1 MSKSIKGSETEKNLL
16 ISFAG
21 EGQARNRYTFWSS
34 KAKKE
39 GFVQISKI
47 FALTADQEK
56 EHAERFFKFLEGGEL
71 EITATYPAG
80 LIGSTLENL
89 QQGVL
94 NEHEEGEVMY
104 PKFAQIAEAEGF
116 KEIADVWRNVSVAE
130 RAHEK
135 RYMEL
140 AQNMMKG
147 LVFKRNAPITWQ
159 CSNCGFIM
167 TGEQPPE
174 KCPSCDHDKGYFEL
188 MMHNW

>member
-1 MSKSIKGSETEKNLL
+1 MIKSIKGSETEKNLL

-21 EGQARNRYTFWSS
+21 EGQARNRYTFWAS

-39 GFVQISKI
+39 GLIQISNI
-47 FALTADQEK
+47 FTLTANQEK

-71 EITATYPAG
+71 EITAIYPAG
-80 LIGSTLENL
+80 IIGSTLENL
-89 QQGVL
+89 QQATL
-94 NEHEEGEVMY
+94 NEHEEGEIMY
-104 PKFAQIAEAEGF
+104 PKFAQIAEEEGF
-116 KEIADVWRNVSVAE
+116 SEIAQVWRNVSVAE

-140 AQNMMKG
+140 AENMIKG

-159 CSNCGFIM
+159 CSNCGFVINAQ
-167 TGEQPPE
+167 EPPE